1 MNVRNFLF
9 LVLVSGSLVSTKSL
23 LTTILTVKDLSEC
36 FNDRL
41 HDVPPT
47 RLWWL
52 FILVVDTHG
61 DDSLKSATRNKRR
74 QGKEPVHYQARD
86 NTHLKHTQISSFF
99 HLRRLRLTWPTIL
112 LQKPRPRSTT
122 VHHTNWWSPLLQ
134 ETPGE
139 TDTCFNSMAKSWRG
153 RHTVDLLGCPS
164 ITAKSIRCTDSFFS
178 PDVLVLVLT
187 SCWRSHPFP
196 WCLGLQR

>member
-1 MNVRNFLF
+1 MLQMVQSCHTWTKTPQENQQFK
-9 LVLVSGSLVSTKSL
+9 VSQFVHVITRVEGINLLQIEDGSETNNKKGKEKNQSS
-23 LTTILTVKDLSEC
+23 I
-36 FNDRL
+36 RL
-41 HDVPPT
+41 EIIRT
-47 RLWWL
+47 WN
-52 FILVVDTHG
+52 T
-61 DDSLKSATRNKRR
+61 SKSA
-74 QGKEPVHYQARD
+74 A
-86 NTHLKHTQISSFF
+86 SFTF
-99 HLRRLRLTWPTIL
+99 KRRLRLTWPTIL

-153 RHTVDLLGCPS
+153 GHTVDLLGCPS

-187 SCWRSHPFP
+187 SCWRPHPFP
-196 WCLGLQR
+196 WRLRLQR